1 MAATG
6 MFFLSSFLSEGA
18 RAGSS
23 LDASWL
29 SSDLSDI
36 AADRPHCDVA
46 RQGFVKDSIELA
58 ATTSGMGDRRQI
70 RGGSGGK
77 A

>member
-1 MAATG
+1 

-18 RAGSS
+18 RAGS
-23 LDASWL
+23 LKAAPWL
-29 SSDLSDI
+29 LSDRSDI
-36 AADRPHCDVA
+36 ATDGPHCDVA